1 MKTVYWS
8 KYNVY
13 SMDSNDFLLDLEPK
27 PAYKHAKNLFEA
39 DNKSADWLECPASI
53 DILSSN
59 YSINS
64 PIDLSFSMKHDS
76 RAHSEKPH
84 SMNMVNFRNFN
95 KNYSVMDYLLTI
107 HLFSE
112 EDLEVSVTSP
122 FLNAS
127 SNYFL
132 IPGKFNI
139 SKWFRPINPSY
150 MFLNS
155 NYDVL
160 INKGDPIMNLSFNT
174 KEKILFQEFYFT
186 ETLKE
191 IVKESVG
198 YKQFSKKNS
207 LFSLYS
213 KFENQK
219 INKIVLKEIKKSLI

>member
-27 PAYKHAKNLFEA
+27 QAYQETKNLFKTE
-39 DNKSADWLECPASI
+39 NKSTDWKQCPSCV
-53 DILSSN
+53 DILSNN
-59 YSINS
+59 YHINS
-64 PIDLSFSMKHDS
+64 PIDIAFSMKRDS
-76 RAHSEKPH
+76 RVYSEKPH
-84 SMNMVNFRNFN
+84 SMNIVNFRNFN
-95 KNYSVMDYLLTI
+95 QEYSIMDYLITL

-112 EDLEVSVTSP
+112 EDLNVSVTQP
-122 FLNAS
+122 LLNHN

-155 NYDVL
+155 EYD
-160 INKGDPIMNLSFNT
+160 ISIKKGDPIMNLYFNT
-174 KEKILFQEFYFT
+174 EEKILFKEFYFT

-191 IVKESVG
+191 ITKETVG
-198 YKQFSKKNS
+198 HKQFNKKNS
-207 LFSLYS
+207 LSTLYS

-219 INKIVLKEIKKSLI
+219 INKVVLKEIKRSLI